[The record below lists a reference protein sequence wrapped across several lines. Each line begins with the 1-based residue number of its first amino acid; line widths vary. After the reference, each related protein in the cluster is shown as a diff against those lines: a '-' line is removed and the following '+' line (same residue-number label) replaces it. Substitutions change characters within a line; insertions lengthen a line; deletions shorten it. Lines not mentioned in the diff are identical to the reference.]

1 MKIFCI
7 GIGGIGLSGV
17 AQILSSQ
24 GHEVSGSDSSTSEI
38 TTYLSEHGIRF
49 FPSQVPANLD
59 EDTDL
64 VIYSEAIPENNPERL
79 KAKDLGI
86 KSINYAHALGM
97 ITEGQRLIAITGTHG
112 KTTITGM
119 ITSILL
125 QAKLDPSI
133 IIGSRIDLLEGQNF
147 RVGGGELF
155 LAEACEYRDNFLT
168 LTPSVML
175 INSLEPDHLDYFKTA
190 ENYYASYQKLA
201 EKIPENGTVIIYLSE
216 LQHLNR
222 SRLICKVVLMDNE
235 EASESS
241 FTLQVPGRHN
251 QRNAYAASKVAE
263 LLGIDADTIVR
274 GLQNFHG
281 TWRRFEYKG
290 EINGAKVYD
299 DYGHH
304 PTEIKATLQAAREWF
319 PDIHLVLVFQPHQY
333 SRTREFFDQF
343 CTSFAQASEV
353 WITDIYKA
361 RDSEED
367 IHSTSAEILAQS
379 VQDIPASYVA
389 FDQLARKI
397 AQSAD
402 PSRVFLV
409 MGAGNISQIF
419 SDLRELKKY

>member
-1 MKIFCI
+1 
-7 GIGGIGLSGV
+7 
-17 AQILSSQ
+17 
-24 GHEVSGSDSSTSEI
+24 
-38 TTYLSEHGIRF
+38 
-49 FPSQVPANLD
+49 
-59 EDTDL
+59 
-64 VIYSEAIPENNPERL
+64 
-79 KAKDLGI
+79 
-86 KSINYAHALGM
+86 
-97 ITEGQRLIAITGTHG
+97 
-112 KTTITGM
+112 
-119 ITSILL
+119 
-125 QAKLDPSI
+125 
-133 IIGSRIDLLEGQNF
+133 
-147 RVGGGELF
+147 
-155 LAEACEYRDNFLT
+155 
-168 LTPSVML
+168 ML